1 MMAMTAVDVILCCNV
16 LIFFD
21 TASKKR
27 VIHQFDSSLHNHGYL
42 FLGHAESLFG
52 ISDEFQLVHLA
63 SSTAYVKPEA
73 RAQKEAG

>member
-16 LIFFD
+16 LIYFD

-27 VIHQFDSSLHNHGYL
+27 VIHHFYSSLHNHGYL

-52 ISDEFQLVHLA
+52 ISDEFQLAHFA
-63 SSTAYVKPEA
+63 ATTALSLHDALPQ
-73 RAQKEAG
+73 AQ